1 MLWGAKNTNFELM
14 KQCEDCRK
22 KQADEGVF
30 LTKKKPNIL
39 YNRVKNL
46 CGGSYAKTKTTS

>member
-1 MLWGAKNTNFELM
+1 MLWGAKNTNFDLM